1 MANTHG
7 ESSLEE
13 FAAKALP
20 ELESLLERFN
30 DLNKPDEPGP
40 EPVNENKSDEPEPEP
55 VKHDDADDGDERVK
69 ELAHIIW
76 HLANH
81 MEEIAFHEG
90 GICTKVIGDIQNVRR
105 QVAYINDF
113 LGGLDDEPGF

>member
-7 ESSLEE
+7 ESSMEE

-20 ELESLLERFN
+20 ELEELLERFK
-30 DLNKPDEPGP
+30 DQ
-40 EPVNENKSDEPEPEP
+40 NKSDEPEPEPEP

-90 GICTKVIGDIQNVRR
+90 GLCSKLIGDIQNVRR

-113 LGGLDDEPGF
+113 LDGPDDEPRF

>member
-7 ESSLEE
+7 ESSMEE

-20 ELESLLERFN
+20 ELEELLERFN
-30 DLNKPDEPGP
+30 DPNEP
-40 EPVNENKSDEPEPEP
+40 DEPEPEP

-69 ELAHIIW
+69 ELAHIIC

-90 GICTKVIGDIQNVRR
+90 GLCSKAIGDIQAIRR
-105 QVAYINDF
+105 QVAYILDG
-113 LGGLDDEPGF
+113 LGDEPRF

>member
-7 ESSLEE
+7 ESSMEE

-20 ELESLLERFN
+20 ELESLRERFN
-30 DLNKPDEPGP
+30 DLNKSDEP
-40 EPVNENKSDEPEPEP
+40 EPEPEP

-90 GICTKVIGDIQNVRR
+90 GLCSKVIGDIQNVRR

>member
-7 ESSLEE
+7 EGSMEE

-20 ELESLLERFN
+20 ELEDLLERFKN
-30 DLNKPDEPGP
+30 QNKPEA
-40 EPVNENKSDEPEPEP
+40 PEPEP
-55 VKHDDADDGDERVK
+55 VKHDDADDGNERVK

-90 GICTKVIGDIQNVRR
+90 GICSKAIGDIQVIKR
-105 QVAYINDF
+105 QVTYILDG
-113 LGGLDDEPGF
+113 LGDEPRF

>member
-20 ELESLLERFN
+20 ELEELLKRFN
-30 DLNKPDEPGP
+30 DP
-40 EPVNENKSDEPEPEP
+40 NKSDEPEPEP
-55 VKHDDADDGDERVK
+55 VKHDDADDGNERVK

-90 GICTKVIGDIQNVRR
+90 GLCTKVIGDIQNIKR
-105 QVAYINDF
+105 QVTYINDS
-113 LGGLDDEPGF
+113 LDGLDDEPRF

>member
-7 ESSLEE
+7 KTSMEE

-20 ELESLLERFN
+20 ELEDLLERFKN
-30 DLNKPDEPGP
+30 QNKPDAP
-40 EPVNENKSDEPEPEP
+40 EPEPEP
-55 VKHDDADDGDERVK
+55 VKHDDADDGNERIK

-90 GICTKVIGDIQNVRR
+90 GICSKVIGDTQVIKR
-105 QVAYINDF
+105 QVTYINDS
-113 LGGLDDEPGF
+113 LDCRDDELGF

>member
-7 ESSLEE
+7 ESSMEE

-20 ELESLLERFN
+20 ELEELLERFK
-30 DLNKPDEPGP
+30 DQNKP
-40 EPVNENKSDEPEPEP
+40 DEPEPEP
-55 VKHDDADDGDERVK
+55 VKHDDADDGNERVK

-90 GICTKVIGDIQNVRR
+90 GLCSKLIGDIQNVRR
-105 QVAYINDF
+105 QVADINDF
-113 LGGLDDEPGF
+113 LDGPDDKTRF

>member
-7 ESSLEE
+7 ESSMEE

-20 ELESLLERFN
+20 ELEDLLERFKAQ
-30 DLNKPDEPGP
+30 NKSEAPQP
-40 EPVNENKSDEPEPEP
+40 EPVE
-55 VKHDDADDGDERVK
+55 HDDADDGNERIK

-90 GICTKVIGDIQNVRR
+90 GTCSRIIGDIQNIRR
-105 QVAYINDF
+105 QVAYINDS
-113 LGGLDDEPGF
+113 LDGLDDEPRF

>member
-7 ESSLEE
+7 ESSMEE

-20 ELESLLERFN
+20 ELEELLERFK
-30 DLNKPDEPGP
+30 DQ
-40 EPVNENKSDEPEPEP
+40 NKSDEPEPEP
-55 VKHDDADDGDERVK
+55 VKRDHDADGLSDDAERIK

-90 GICTKVIGDIQNVRR
+90 GTCSKIIGDIQNIRR
-105 QVAYINDF
+105 QVTYINDS
-113 LGGLDDEPGF
+113 LDGLDDEPRF

>member
-7 ESSLEE
+7 ETSMEE

-20 ELESLLERFN
+20 ELEELLKRFN
-30 DLNKPDEPGP
+30 DP
-40 EPVNENKSDEPEPEP
+40 NKSVEPEPEP
-55 VKHDDADDGDERVK
+55 VKHDDADDGNERVK
-69 ELAHIIW
+69 ELAHVIW

-90 GICTKVIGDIQNVRR
+90 GLCSKAIGEIQVIRR
-105 QVAYINDF
+105 QVTYILDG
-113 LGGLDDEPGF
+113 LGDEPRF

>member
-7 ESSLEE
+7 KTSTEE

-20 ELESLLERFN
+20 ELEELLERFN
-30 DLNKPDEPGP
+30 DP
-40 EPVNENKSDEPEPEP
+40 NKSDEPEPDPEP

-90 GICTKVIGDIQNVRR
+90 GLCSKVIGDIQVIRR
-105 QVAYINDF
+105 QVTYILDG
-113 LGGLDDEPGF
+113 LGGEPRF

>member
-1 MANTHG
+1 MANTHS
-7 ESSLEE
+7 ESSMEE

-20 ELESLLERFN
+20 ELEDLLERFKN
-30 DLNKPDEPGP
+30 PNKP
-40 EPVNENKSDEPEPEP
+40 DEPEPEP

-90 GICTKVIGDIQNVRR
+90 GLCSKVIGDIQNVRR
-105 QVAYINDF
+105 QAAYINDF
-113 LGGLDDEPGF
+113 LDGPDDEPRF

>member
-7 ESSLEE
+7 ETSMEE

-20 ELESLLERFN
+20 ELEDLIKRFKN
-30 DLNKPDEPGP
+30 PNKQDET
-40 EPVNENKSDEPEPEP
+40 EPEPEP
-55 VKHDDADDGDERVK
+55 VKHDDADDGNERVK

-81 MEEIAFHEG
+81 MEEIAFHKG
-90 GICTKVIGDIQNVRR
+90 GLCSKAIGDIQVIRR
-105 QVAYINDF
+105 QVTYILDG
-113 LGGLDDEPGF
+113 LGDEPRF

>member
-7 ESSLEE
+7 ESSMEE

-20 ELESLLERFN
+20 ELEDLLERFK
-30 DLNKPDEPGP
+30 DQ
-40 EPVNENKSDEPEPEP
+40 NKSDEPEPEPEP

-76 HLANH
+76 HIANH
-81 MEEIAFHEG
+81 IEEIAYHNDDISE
-90 GICTKVIGDIQNVRR
+90 KVILSMQGVKREMKYVNCHLRGD
-105 QVAYINDF
+105 A
-113 LGGLDDEPGF
+113 DEPRF

>member
-7 ESSLEE
+7 ESSMEE

-20 ELESLLERFN
+20 KLEELLERFK
-30 DLNKPDEPGP
+30 DQNKP
-40 EPVNENKSDEPEPEP
+40 DEPEPEP
-55 VKHDDADDGDERVK
+55 VKHDDADDGNERVK

-90 GICTKVIGDIQNVRR
+90 GLCSKLIGDIQNVRR

-113 LGGLDDEPGF
+113 LDGPDDKPRF

>member
-7 ESSLEE
+7 ESSMEE
-13 FAAKALP
+13 FVAKALP
-20 ELESLLERFN
+20 ELESLLERFK
-30 DLNKPDEPGP
+30 DQNKPDEP
-40 EPVNENKSDEPEPEP
+40 EPEPEP
-55 VKHDDADDGDERVK
+55 VKHDDADDGNERVK

-90 GICTKVIGDIQNVRR
+90 GICSKAIGDIQVIKR
-105 QVAYINDF
+105 QVTYI
-113 LGGLDDEPGF
+113 LDGPGDEPRF

>member
-7 ESSLEE
+7 ESSMEE
-13 FAAKALP
+13 FVAKALP
-20 ELESLLERFN
+20 ELEDLLERFKN
-30 DLNKPDEPGP
+30 P
-40 EPVNENKSDEPEPEP
+40 NKSDEPEPEPEPEP
-55 VKHDDADDGDERVK
+55 VKHDDADDGNERVK

-90 GICTKVIGDIQNVRR
+90 GLCSKLIGDIQVIRR
-105 QVAYINDF
+105 QVTYINDS
-113 LGGLDDEPGF
+113 LDGRDDEPGF

>member
-20 ELESLLERFN
+20 ELEELLKRFN
-30 DLNKPDEPGP
+30 DP
-40 EPVNENKSDEPEPEP
+40 NKSDETEPEPEP
-55 VKHDDADDGDERVK
+55 VNETDGLSNDAERI
-69 ELAHIIW
+69 EDLAHIIW

-90 GICTKVIGDIQNVRR
+90 GLCSKAIGDIQVIRR
-105 QVAYINDF
+105 QVTYILNG
-113 LGGLDDEPGF
+113 LGDEPRF

>member
-7 ESSLEE
+7 ENS

-20 ELESLLERFN
+20 EPEALPERFK
-30 DLNKPDEPGP
+30 DQ
-40 EPVNENKSDEPEPEP
+40 NESESPEPEPEH
-55 VKHDDADDGDERVK
+55 VKHDDADDGNERVK

-81 MEEIAFHEG
+81 MEGIAFHEG
-90 GICTKVIGDIQNVRR
+90 GLCSEAIGDIQNIKR
-105 QVAYINDF
+105 QVTYINDSLDGF
-113 LGGLDDEPGF
+113 DDEPRF

>member
-7 ESSLEE
+7 ESSMEE

-20 ELESLLERFN
+20 ELEALLERFK
-30 DLNKPDEPGP
+30 DQNKPDEPEP
-40 EPVNENKSDEPEPEP
+40 EPVNENKPDEPEPEP
-55 VKHDDADDGDERVK
+55 VKHDDADDGNERVK

-90 GICTKVIGDIQNVRR
+90 GICSKVIGDIQNIKR

>member
-1 MANTHG
+1 MANTYG
-7 ESSLEE
+7 KTSMEE

-20 ELESLLERFN
+20 ELEDLLERFKN
-30 DLNKPDEPGP
+30 QNKPDA
-40 EPVNENKSDEPEPEP
+40 PEPEP
-55 VKHDDADDGDERVK
+55 VKHDDADAGNERIK

-90 GICTKVIGDIQNVRR
+90 GICSKVIGDTQTIRR
-105 QVAYINDF
+105 QVTYINDS
-113 LGGLDDEPGF
+113 LDGRDDEPGF

>member
-7 ESSLEE
+7 QSSMEE

-20 ELESLLERFN
+20 ELEDLLERFKSQ
-30 DLNKPDEPGP
+30 NKSEAPQQ
-40 EPVNENKSDEPEPEP
+40 EPVE
-55 VKHDDADDGDERVK
+55 HDDADDGNERIK

-90 GICTKVIGDIQNVRR
+90 GTCSKIIGDTQTIRR
-105 QVAYINDF
+105 QVTYINDS
-113 LGGLDDEPGF
+113 LDGLDDEPRF

>member
-7 ESSLEE
+7 ESSMEE

-20 ELESLLERFN
+20 ELEDLLERFK
-30 DLNKPDEPGP
+30 DP
-40 EPVNENKSDEPEPEP
+40 NKSVEPEPEPEP
-55 VKHDDADDGDERVK
+55 VKHDDAGDGNERVK

-90 GICTKVIGDIQNVRR
+90 GLCSKVIGDIQIIRR
-105 QVAYINDF
+105 QVTYISDS
-113 LGGLDDEPGF
+113 LDGLDDEPRF